1 VIRKSIVLIL
11 LVMLLGARPAP
22 ALLVTP
28 LDENQVSVTT
38 ISRGATRA
46 DAELAA
52 KQDAVVATAGRV
64 LLDDVLFRADGL
76 LEKYLRTYAD
86 NFVSGVDVMQDNFTG
101 GVTVLN
107 SRVYID
113 YAKLVADLKE
123 KKFTYKPAHRPL
135 FAVFI
140 DEQLDGQVI
149 PEAPARQILESALAA
164 QGIKSYEGTIE
175 APSSGTNVFDDP
187 VAFEQARIAAERR
200 NIEIIF
206 TGRARTTLREERK
219 VYLDT
224 FYFYDTEMEI
234 HMIRVDTGEKLLSVT
249 ARGSASARDQGDAV
263 SSALDRASQNIAQDF
278 IADYRAFW
286 PQVVQAKAGGYKI
299 LLTGV
304 SDELVRI
311 ITQHLGSLGSDTTIE
326 LRKKFGSSAVLV
338 VETSASRD
346 QVLEVIRRC
355 PFPTLYIV
363 REQGRDK
370 LEVQVS
376 G

>member
-1 VIRKSIVLIL
+1 MIRKSIVLIL

-113 YAKLVADLKE
+113 YTKLVADLKE

-249 ARGSASARDQGDAV
+249 ARGSASARDRGDAV

>member
-1 VIRKSIVLIL
+1 MIRKSIVLIL